1 MADSTPYPTLGHAF
15 AALDALPIAG
25 ALYIAPDQ
33 PGVDFDALVRARRM
47 LPHVW
52 SDAAPADRIA
62 VTPQGGVAVR
72 WRRGDSALEM
82 IVDPYALV
90 SFRMDTPSRTTEWTR
105 ATIDLAIAD
114 VRHALGLPAVQ
125 LPPEILRSESTPE
138 RGTATAGA
146 PV

>member
-1 MADSTPYPTLGHAF
+1 MAETTSYPTLAHAF

-25 ALYIAPDQ
+25 SLYISPDH

-52 SDAAPADRIA
+52 SDGAPADRIEI
-62 VTPQGGVAVR
+62 TQQGGVAIR

-82 IVDPYALV
+82 LVDPYALV
-90 SFRMDTPSRTTEWTR
+90 SFQMDTPSRTAEWTR

-114 VRHALGLPAVQ
+114 VRHALGLPPVQ
-125 LPPEILRSESTPE
+125 LPADILRSESTPE
-138 RGTATAGA
+138 RGTASASA
-146 PV
+146 NA